1 LVFFIGILFLLLRG
15 WGNVFSTKTIRMHSA
30 KKDEVAS
37 LICMQGNRNTYP
49 LGRLKDTQRR
59 ALLSFIMFID
69 GNGWK

>member
-1 LVFFIGILFLLLRG
+1 
-15 WGNVFSTKTIRMHSA
+15 MHSA

-59 ALLSFIMFID
+59 ALLSFILSLMKTGGSEYLQFILP
-69 GNGWK
+69 

>member
-1 LVFFIGILFLLLRG
+1 
-15 WGNVFSTKTIRMHSA
+15 MHSA

-69 GNGWK
+69 ENGWK